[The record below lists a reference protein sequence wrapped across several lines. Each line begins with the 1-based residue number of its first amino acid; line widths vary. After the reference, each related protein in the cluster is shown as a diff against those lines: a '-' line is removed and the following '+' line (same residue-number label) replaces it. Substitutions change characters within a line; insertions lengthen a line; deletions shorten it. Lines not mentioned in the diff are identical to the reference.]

1 MYSILLV
8 SNTNAFGRAGLH
20 PEGMFDSSSTSVR
33 QALVHLKAP
42 SEKNGL
48 FLFSGSLEEKSIPM

>member
-1 MYSILLV
+1 MV